1 MSIETGLLIS
11 ILVSLYIVYKFWKK
25 ILKTLLIVLV
35 LSFTFLVIKVKS
47 VYDDLVSENKIELP
61 KETTINEKQL
71 TKLLESH
78 LFVSSHNIMFPCL
91 EKQGGGI

>member
-25 ILKTLLIVLV
+25 ILKTLLIVSV

-71 TKLLESH
+71 TKVWELTTTEYQKH
-78 LFVSSHNIMFPCL
+78 L
-91 EKQGGGI
+91 K

>member
-25 ILKTLLIVLV
+25 ILKTLLIVSV

-61 KETTINEKQL
+61 KGTTINEKQL
-71 TKLLESH
+71 TKVWELTTTEYQKH
-78 LFVSSHNIMFPCL
+78 L
-91 EKQGGGI
+91 K

>member
-1 MSIETGLLIS
+1 M
-11 ILVSLYIVYKFWKK
+11 SLYIVYKFWKK
-25 ILKTLLIVLV
+25 ILKTLLIVSV

-71 TKLLESH
+71 TKVWELTTTEYQKH
-78 LFVSSHNIMFPCL
+78 L
-91 EKQGGGI
+91 K

>member
-11 ILVSLYIVYKFWKK
+11 ILTSLYIVYKFWKK
-25 ILKTLLIVLV
+25 ILKTLLIVSV

-47 VYDDLVSENKIELP
+47 VYDELVFKNKIELP

-71 TKLLESH
+71 TKVWELTTTEYQEH
-78 LFVSSHNIMFPCL
+78 L
-91 EKQGGGI
+91 K